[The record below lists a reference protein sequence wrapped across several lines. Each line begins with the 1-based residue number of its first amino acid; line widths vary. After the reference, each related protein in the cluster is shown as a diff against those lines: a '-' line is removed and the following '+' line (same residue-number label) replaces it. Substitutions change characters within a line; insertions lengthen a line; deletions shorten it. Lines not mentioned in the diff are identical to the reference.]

1 MRRYFDCYGFHDG
14 RIIKC
19 ARKLHRD
26 DITGEERPV
35 LVYRLKYNDGDQE
48 DFLHHEI
55 ASLREVYDRCNISP
69 EAPVEEQIIPGSLFE
84 TRGVGV
90 MKILSHRETEEGK
103 IMVTLL
109 LDGSSKAVELD
120 LLSLQKTVLRK
131 FVPPPKD
138 CDPLDSVSSS
148 ADFKPSKRAP
158 VLEWPGR
165 SSNQNDDESM
175 EAEDDKYFDICGG
188 LKLHRKRFNT
198 SPGEENAITIPASNT
213 VNNPCDIRPGCTP
226 SMWDPAACYGH
237 LSWDPYASTLCE
249 LCGVDKDDKQLVIC
263 DECHSGFHTYCL
275 RPVMVNIP
283 KGEWLW

>member
-55 ASLREVYDRCNISP
+55 AALREVYDRCNISP

-120 LLSLQKTVLRK
+120 
-131 FVPPPKD
+131 
-138 CDPLDSVSSS
+138 
-148 ADFKPSKRAP
+148 
-158 VLEWPGR
+158 
-165 SSNQNDDESM
+165 
-175 EAEDDKYFDICGG
+175 
-188 LKLHRKRFNT
+188 
-198 SPGEENAITIPASNT
+198 
-213 VNNPCDIRPGCTP
+213 
-226 SMWDPAACYGH
+226 
-237 LSWDPYASTLCE
+237 
-249 LCGVDKDDKQLVIC
+249 
-263 DECHSGFHTYCL
+263 
-275 RPVMVNIP
+275 
-283 KGEWLW
+283 